1 MMNLMKMNSLIQ
13 LPVPAILCLLM
24 TVSTAQSAADVNEY
38 LSMCDA
44 SAAFAFDEQH
54 FIVANDE
61 DNTLRIFRVDR
72 REPVQSFDLSG
83 FLGIRHDGKS
93 PEADLEGAAKLG
105 DYYFFISSHGRDA
118 KGRLRE
124 NRHCFFAVQ
133 VDKRENDFVI
143 RPVGRVYKHLLDDL
157 IMVEELKKVG
167 LPDFYQPHVP
177 KHEQLEPKHLG
188 VNIEGLSASADGKS
202 LLIGFRNPI
211 PQGKAILIALNN
223 PMSVVLEGLAPSF
236 SSPLFLDLNGL
247 GIRSI
252 DYLSWL
258 DRYLIIAGAR
268 DGSEKSRLFYWSGVA
283 EGVQELGHQVLLKS
297 WNPETFSAFPE
308 RSRIQLYSD
317 DGTRLL
323 ENAAGEKCECKKLPE
338 PERKRFRG
346 LWFSLE

>member
-1 MMNLMKMNSLIQ
+1 MIA
-13 LPVPAILCLLM
+13 AI
-24 TVSTAQSAADVNEY
+24 AQSNVEVTEY

-44 SAAFAFDEQH
+44 SAALALDEEH
-54 FIVANDE
+54 FVIANDE
-61 DNTLRIFRVDR
+61 DNVLRIFSVDR
-72 REPVQSFDLSG
+72 QEPVQTFDLSA
-83 FLGIRHDGKS
+83 FLGIRHDSKS
-93 PEADLEGAAKLG
+93 SEADLEGAAKLG

-124 NRHCFFAVQ
+124 NRHCFFAIQ
-133 VDKRENDFVI
+133 VDKRGNDFVI

-157 IMVEELKKVG
+157 VAVEGLKKIG
-167 LPDFYQPHVP
+167 LPDLYQPKVP
-177 KHEQLEPKHLG
+177 KNEQLEPKHLG
-188 VNIEGLSASADGKS
+188 VNIEGLSVAADGKS

-211 PQGKAILIALNN
+211 PNGKAILIALNN
-223 PMSVVLEGLAPSF
+223 PLPVVLTGAAPSF
-236 SSPLFLDLNGL
+236 SSPIFLNLNGL

-268 DGSEKSRLFYWSGVA
+268 DGSEKSRLFYWSGLL
-283 EGVQELGHQVLLKS
+283 EGVHEFEQQVLLTS

-323 ENAAGEKCECKKLPE
+323 ENAAGERCECKKLPE

-346 LWFSLE
+346 LWVDMP